1 MGMWTYAE
9 LCTGIV
15 ISCLPVIPKFFQHV
29 GPQWSRALT
38 SRHHK
43 VTKDSNNTGSSASG
57 KSSNPV
63 RDERLKLPSLKQTF
77 ASVVSSNRDGDGDHE
92 LCSQPSLPKKEYI
105 KLYEDDAVPR
115 SDSARDL
122 VLMPQA
128 KKVATMRDDLERGG
142 QAL

>member
-1 MGMWTYAE
+1 M
-9 LCTGIV
+9 
-15 ISCLPVIPKFFQHV
+15 
-29 GPQWSRALT
+29 
-38 SRHHK
+38 
-43 VTKDSNNTGSSASG
+43 
-57 KSSNPV
+57 
-63 RDERLKLPSLKQTF
+63 
-77 ASVVSSNRDGDGDHE
+77 VSSNRDGDGDHE